1 MEDDKYAVYKR
12 QQGFP
17 KDCGPYFKC
26 EVVHSPFYVSKT
38 FGSGWLFPKN
48 SPFYQVFHR
57 YVRLLH
63 ERGIVKQIKSSF
75 DPKKGFPDQIC
86 PTYDGEAIGI
96 KKSFSLFGIVLSGLA
111 ISACT
116 LL

>member
-1 MEDDKYAVYKR
+1 MEDDEYAIYKR

-17 KDCGPYFKC
+17 KDCDRYFNC

-63 ERGIVKQIKSSF
+63 ERGIVKQTKSSF
-75 DPKKGFPDQIC
+75 DERKGFYDQIC

-96 KKSFSLFGIVLSGLA
+96 RKSFSLFGIVLSGVA
-111 ISACT
+111 MSACT